1 MVDTS
6 EAQLCIP
13 IPATLY
19 NDKKLCKEVMQ
30 QSGC

>member
-6 EAQLCIP
+6 EAQFCIP
-13 IPATLY
+13 IPAALY
-19 NDKKLCKEVMQ
+19 KDKKLCNKAKQ